1 MRVCSKSLEGIA
13 MSDRFLTVVIRNPTE
28 EEVAQLIYHSK
39 LSACSWSHA
48 MDEVHELKWRLQK
61 LLDQRG

>member
-1 MRVCSKSLEGIA
+1 
-13 MSDRFLTVVIRNPTE
+13 MSDRFLTIVVRNPTE
-28 EEVAQLIYHSK
+28 EEVAQLVYHAK

-48 MDEVHELKWRLQK
+48 MKERDELKWRLQK